1 MQLISDEAVERMRR
15 DHAYMLDL
23 IHRIKASCDRSDK
36 IDNCRDC
43 GSNHR
48 EFCHS
53 KIEQLIRTFVETTL
67 KHNAIESLY
76 MAENVPKAHRIA
88 HNNAHLAI
96 AEQLRAIRVIFSE
109 DGNCVLAIHG
119 IDEVLQTLQSHFH
132 EYDRALEAYL
142 TTHA

>member
-1 MQLISDEAVERMRR
+1 MQLICDEAVERMHR

-23 IHRIKASCDRSDK
+23 IHRIKATCDRSDR

-43 GSNHR
+43 QSNHR

-53 KIEQLIRTFVETTL
+53 NIEQLVRAFVEATL

-76 MAENVPKAHRIA
+76 MADNVPKAHRIA
-88 HNNAHLAI
+88 HNNAHLVI
-96 AEQLRAIRVIFSE
+96 AEQLRAIRVIFTE

-119 IDEVLQTLQSHFH
+119 IDKVLQTLQSHFQ
-132 EYDRALEAYL
+132 EFDRHLEDYL
-142 TTHA
+142 TAHA